1 MIPCNPLGAFR
12 VHGSTL
18 RTSVIPQSS
27 PVASEKTHEVNGGT
41 NNIYIYIYIY
51 IHTYIHNSYKQINT
65 QEHNEETQHHKQ
77 PKQTHEVTR

>member
-41 NNIYIYIYIY
+41 NKYIYIYIY
-51 IHTYIHNSYKQINT
+51 TYIHT
-65 QEHNEETQHHKQ
+65 
-77 PKQTHEVTR
+77 